1 MFLIVFNIYAF
12 IDNKIY
18 KHMIII
24 YTVVKQAVTSGYIKF
39 AFLVLLVQAFTSAS
53 ILLDV
58 PVLRQVLGFACF
70 IALLGMVTLPL
81 IKIKCSSAGELLV
94 FSCGLGLIG
103 LMVIGLIMNTLCP
116 ILAHPLSLMPMLAA
130 LNLYMVLALV
140 FGLILKRDGPYS
152 PSGSA
157 KLPVPISSK
166 YIICIAALPTLAV
179 IGTWAMNLYGFN
191 LILMVMILAIAI
203 IFIIA
208 LADKSVHEGVYTL
221 LILSA
226 SVSLLLLYS
235 LRSPYLMGFD
245 IQGEYYTFS
254 LTLANYH
261 WTLSDYYHI
270 YNTCL
275 SITILPTV
283 LYSLLNIDPQYM
295 FKLAFQ
301 IVFALMPLAVYL
313 FFKEKID
320 RRLAFLATFFM
331 ISNYMFF
338 YQMPGLVRQEIALL
352 LFVLA
357 IYVLFTDRIKKEGGV
372 ALFLIFSFGTVI
384 SHYTTAFV
392 FFFILIVTYLATR
405 YVATFKMEGEHKIT
419 APLVI
424 AVFAMIL
431 FWHGLISRITM
442 SAALEYGINT
452 LQSVDNIFLGV
463 NSAKAP
469 IASMILGQGVQDT
482 LPSLISWGIGTLSRV
497 AVVLGVLYVA
507 YFTLFA
513 FDTEYVIASL
523 ILVTLVVI
531 GVLVPFMS
539 LGYNLERLYMQALVF
554 LAPMCIVALFVVFK
568 NIQVGVAITG
578 AGVLVAIFLLCQTGL
593 LYQAFGMP
601 MAVSLN
607 PTDTSGYLIYP
618 TEVAGAQWLS
628 SNESPTHV
636 YADNYGTLRLWS
648 YGDIP
653 RGYGYDQGA
662 YALNSQGYGYRSMRY
677 DLLNSFVYLDYYNV
691 NDGVISDGY
700 GTGLTPVS
708 SFPYLDRLDQVYD
721 NGGSEI
727 LKKSGRSL

>member
-1 MFLIVFNIYAF
+1 M
-12 IDNKIY
+12 
-18 KHMIII
+18 
-24 YTVVKQAVTSGYIKF
+24 KQAVTISGYIKF
-39 AFLVLLVQAFTSAS
+39 AFLVLFVQAITSAA
-53 ILLDV
+53 ILRDV

-81 IKIKCSSAGELLV
+81 IKVKCSSAGELLV
-94 FSCGLGLIG
+94 YSCGLGLIG
-103 LMVIGLIMNTLCP
+103 IMVIGLLMNTLYP

-140 FGLILKRDGPYS
+140 LGLILKRDAPYS
-152 PSGSA
+152 FSGPA
-157 KLPVPISSK
+157 QLPVPRSLK
-166 YIICIAALPTLAV
+166 YILCIAALPVLA
-179 IGTWAMNLYGFN
+179 ILGTWAMNLYGFN
-191 LILMVMILAIAI
+191 LILMVLILAIAV

-208 LADKSVHEGVYTL
+208 LADKNVPEGVYSL

-226 SVSLLLLYS
+226 SISLLLLYS

-261 WTLSDYYHI
+261 WSLADYLHI

-295 FKLAFQ
+295 FKLVFQ
-301 IVFALMPLAVYL
+301 IAFALMPLAVYL

-357 IYVLFTDRIKKEGGV
+357 VYVLFTDRIKKEGGV

-392 FFFILIVTYLATR
+392 FFFILLVTYIATR

-442 SAALEYGINT
+442 SAAIEYGINT
-452 LQSVDNIFLGV
+452 LQSVDNILMGV
-463 NSAKAP
+463 HSASAP
-469 IASMILGQGVQDT
+469 IASMIMGQGIQDT
-482 LPSLISWGIGTLSRV
+482 LPSLVSWGIGTLSRV
-497 AVVLGVLYVA
+497 AVVLGVLYVT
-507 YFTLFA
+507 YFTLFVKRGENEA
-513 FDTEYVIASL
+513 WMTFDTEYVIASL

-539 LGYNLERLYMQALVF
+539 IGYNLERLYMQALVF
-554 LAPMCIVALFVVFK
+554 LAPMCIVSIFVVFK
-568 NIQVGVAITG
+568 NIRVNVAITT
-578 AGVLVAIFLLCQTGL
+578 AGVLVAVFLLCQTGL

-601 MAVSLN
+601 GSISLN
-607 PTDTSGYLIYP
+607 PADTSGYLIYP

-662 YALNSQGYGYRSMRY
+662 YTLDSQGYDYRSMRY

-700 GTGLTPVS
+700 GTSLTPVTN
-708 SFPYLDRLDQVYD
+708 FPYLDRLDQVYD

-727 LKKSGRSL
+727 LKTSGRSL